1 MSALK
6 ANAATLLCAA
16 VCLFTTLAAAAATS
30 ASPADTNVPQ
40 SETEQFLGIQTIR
53 VWPGKAPGAAGNGPQ
68 DIPTLTIFKP
78 SDRTNGTAVIVAP
91 GGAYMGLAA
100 NHEGRQVAD
109 WLTARGITAFVLR
122 YRLGP
127 NYLLPTPLLD
137 AQRAI
142 RTVRARAKEFDLDPN
157 RIGMLGFSAGGHLTA
172 SAGTMH
178 DEGKADAADL
188 IERVSDRPDFIVLG
202 YPALLM
208 LRYGTQGRLA
218 YCDLMK
224 VKQGC
229 DREYLDRYTPELH
242 VDSRTPPT
250 FLFHTTDDG
259 TVPAS
264 DSVVFYSALTK
275 AGVPAELHIF
285 EHGHHGVGLGNG
297 DAALAEWPALLDTW
311 MRGRGLFAPNPN
323 PKPSG

>member
-1 MSALK
+1 VLLVVDS
-6 ANAATLLCAA
+6 NSYAAT
-16 VCLFTTLAAAAATS
+16 
-30 ASPADTNVPQ
+30 ADSIVSR
-40 SETEQFLGIQTIR
+40 SETDQFLGVETLR
-53 VWPGKAPGAAGNGPQ
+53 LWPGKAPGAVGNSAD

-91 GGAYMGLAA
+91 GGSYMRLAA

-109 WLTARGITAFVLR
+109 WFAARGITAFVLR
-122 YRLGP
+122 YRVGP
-127 NYLLPTPLLD
+127 SYPLPIPLLD

-142 RTVRARAKEFDLDPN
+142 RTVRARAAALDLDPN

-178 DEGKADAADL
+178 HEGSANAADP
-188 IERVSDRPDFIVLG
+188 IDRVSDRPDFLVLG

-208 LRYGTQGRLA
+208 LRHDTQGRLR

-224 VKQGC
+224 MTQDC
-229 DREYLDRYTPELH
+229 TREYMDRFSPELH
-242 VDSRTPPT
+242 VDARTPPT

-259 TVPAS
+259 LVPAS

-285 EHGHHGVGLGNG
+285 EHGHHGVGFGNG
-297 DAALAEWPALLDTW
+297 DVALGVWPALLDTW

-323 PKPSG
+323 PKPAP

>member
-1 MSALK
+1 MRKALI
-6 ANAATLLCAA
+6 ALVWGVLLIVESNSYAA
-16 VCLFTTLAAAAATS
+16 
-30 ASPADTNVPQ
+30 PADPIVSR
-40 SETEQFLGIQTIR
+40 SETDQFLGIETIR
-53 VWPGKAPGAAGNGPQ
+53 LWPGKAPGAVGNSTA

-91 GGAYMGLAA
+91 GGSYMGLAA

-109 WLTARGITAFVLR
+109 WFAARGITAFVLR

-127 NYLLPTPLLD
+127 SYPLPTPLLD

-142 RTVRARAKEFDLDPN
+142 RTVRARAADFDLDPN

-178 DEGKADAADL
+178 HEASANATDPID
-188 IERVSDRPDFIVLG
+188 RVSDRPDFLVLG

-208 LRYGTQGRLA
+208 LRPETQGRLR

-224 VKQGC
+224 MTHDC
-229 DREYLDRYTPELH
+229 TREYMDRFSPELH
-242 VDSRTPPT
+242 VNARTPPT

-259 TVPAS
+259 LVPAS
-264 DSVVFYSALTK
+264 DSVVFYSALMK

-285 EHGHHGVGLGNG
+285 EHGHHGVGFGNG
-297 DAALAEWPALLDTW
+297 DVALGAWPALLDTW
-311 MRGRGLFAPNPN
+311 LRGRGLFAPNPN
-323 PKPSG
+323 PKPAP